1 MSNLD
6 ARIAELAAK
15 YLPLA
20 SEMLKE
26 AIRIPADYVDK
37 PVDQGGDPACGT
49 SNHEFPRLEYLRNKV
64 IEIKAVRRPEDAF
77 FDDFGK
83 LHDTADSK
91 HGFAAPVVRPELMRA
106 VETVAARLWP
116 GTPVIPVMDPSASDA
131 AMAAPYGIPVYAV
144 SGDSQE
150 ADDGRAHGQDERVGV
165 AAFDRG
171 VDFYYRFLKALLGK
185 R

>member
-6 ARIAELAAK
+6 VRIAELAAK

-64 IEIKAVRRPEDAF
+64 IEIKAVRKPEDAF
-77 FDDFGK
+77 FDDYYTRNEG
-83 LHDTADSK
+83 LS
-91 HGFAAPVVRPELMRA
+91 EA
-106 VETVAARLWP
+106 V
-116 GTPVIPVMDPSASDA
+116 ASDFTVLRAPLPMSVEVDLDYNAQSGA
-131 AMAAPYGIPVYAV
+131 ATATPATAIDPFQPDTLHSIIKAV
-144 SGDSQE
+144 TKVILTNVS
-150 ADDGRAHGQDERVGV
+150 
-165 AAFDRG
+165 
-171 VDFYYRFLKALLGK
+171 
-185 R
+185 